1 MSLATAHR
9 RQRVVGALV
18 GSVVGDALGA
28 PFEFGPSGAFSK
40 RFPVPAR
47 GLATEMCGGRGW
59 RPAEWTD
66 DTQMSLLVAG
76 SLLDNDG
83 LNEDDLF
90 KRFQAWL
97 AAGPADVGIQT
108 RSVLGSGL
116 AWDEAASRHFESG
129 HQAAGNGSI
138 MRTTPAAIFFA
149 QLGPD
154 DSADMARRIS
164 DLTHGDPAASDGCAI
179 FHRLIAAALDG
190 KDPLDAL
197 PAAIA
202 DIPTERR
209 GKWQRTLA
217 ADWTPASETEGN
229 GAVWPTLGTA
239 VWALRNGWS
248 FEETMR
254 RIIDIGGDTDT
265 IACVAGGL
273 LGAVQG
279 IQAIPSRWTTPLNG
293 ELPGN
298 APVATGLT
306 ELQELA
312 KRLDH
317 DESDEGLPNVPA
329 AIDAVE
335 VLDGLWLSNLAG
347 AKTAPADAA
356 VISVCRTYGRITQAE
371 RRQVYIADNDEN
383 LNVDIALTDILDTID
398 AVMSDGKP
406 VLVHCAGG
414 QSRTG
419 LVLRAW
425 LCRTRGLSA
434 ANATAEAMRL
444 WPHTYLW
451 NDSFTE
457 ALERF
462 GRSRPL
468 NPRTSP

>member
-1 MSLATAHR
+1 M
-9 RQRVVGALV
+9 G
-18 GSVVGDALGA
+18 
-28 PFEFGPSGAFSK
+28 
-40 RFPVPAR
+40 
-47 GLATEMCGGRGW
+47 
-59 RPAEWTD
+59 
-66 DTQMSLLVAG
+66 LLVAG

-97 AAGPADVGIQT
+97 AAEPADVGIQT

-129 HQAAGNGSI
+129 HHAAGNGSI

-149 QLGPD
+149 RLGAD

-164 DLTHGDPAASDGCAI
+164 TLTHGDPAAGDGCAI
-179 FHRLIAAALDG
+179 LHRLIAAALEG

-209 GKWQRTLA
+209 TKWEATLA
-217 ADWTPASETEGN
+217 PDWTPAIAAERN
-229 GAVWPTLGTA
+229 GAVWPTLGTT

-248 FEETMR
+248 FEEAMR

-298 APVATGLT
+298 TSVASNLV
-306 ELQELA
+306 ELQDLA

-317 DESDEGLPNVPA
+317 DESGEGWPNVPA
-329 AIDAVE
+329 AIDAIE

-347 AKTAPADAA
+347 ADKAPADAV
-356 VISVCRTYGRITQAE
+356 VISLCRTYGRITQPQ
-371 RRQVYIADNDEN
+371 RRQIYIADNDAN
-383 LNVDIALTDILDTID
+383 LDIDSALADVLNTID
-398 AVMSDGKP
+398 AVISEGKP

-425 LCRTRGLSA
+425 LCRTRGLSPA
-434 ANATAEAMRL
+434 DATAEARRL
-444 WPHTYLW
+444 WPHTYLS

-462 GRSRPL
+462 AA
-468 NPRTSP
+468 T